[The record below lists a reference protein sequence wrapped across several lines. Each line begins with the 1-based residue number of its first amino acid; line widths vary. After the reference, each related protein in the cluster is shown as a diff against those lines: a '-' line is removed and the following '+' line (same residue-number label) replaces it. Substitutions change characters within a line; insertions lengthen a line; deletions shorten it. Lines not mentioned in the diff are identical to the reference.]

1 MAQQRD
7 PGEPRSRAVVA
18 TTAVLGRLREG
29 STEDPPIVRDTSWR
43 QLSASVKSSSKLRAL
58 GAACPATPAGLRP
71 KPRRQGDAE
80 AVVRR
85 TQVAISSGV
94 YSLVGVLIG
103 GGIATASQVHL
114 EQGRERHRQR
124 ADERLLRASK
134 RERLP
139 PSCSTL
145 QWRPER
151 SRARAKRTR
160 ITDTYSGGRN
170 NETGALR
177 CLHKAP
183 MRRSGSHTSSQTG
196 QVTRSSAATR
206 DRGVLRS

>member
-71 KPRRQGDAE
+71 KLRRQGDAE

-134 RERLP
+134 REIAAELFDIAMA
-139 PSCSTL
+139 
-145 QWRPER
+145 
-151 SRARAKRTR
+151 ARTVSSQGEADANHRH
-160 ITDTYSGGRN
+160 
-170 NETGALR
+170 LF
-177 CLHKAP
+177 
-183 MRRSGSHTSSQTG
+183 RRSEQ
-196 QVTRSSAATR
+196 
-206 DRGVLRS
+206 